1 MTFRLHREWVD
12 QSFRASI
19 NDRLISSKFASHLKV
34 TNYQMQTTHLQN
46 NSTPILFRRIKAA
59 KVGINNSLT
68 ELRLLR
74 WRSVVRMQESW
85 QLIIGG
91 KWPLQ
96 TLKYFIVHQGHSKLR
111 IYRDHIRYRDSRI
124 IKAEIIY

>member
-1 MTFRLHREWVD
+1 MTFRLHRKWVD

-59 KVGINNSLT
+59 KAGINNSLT

-74 WRSVVRMQESW
+74 WRSVVRMQES
-85 QLIIGG
+85 
-91 KWPLQ
+91 
-96 TLKYFIVHQGHSKLR
+96 
-111 IYRDHIRYRDSRI
+111 
-124 IKAEIIY
+124 